1 MEGCTEE
8 VDLKGAKSNALL
20 SSKEGSRGN
29 KNSPSKNIEEEAI
42 KWCEEDGRQIVLP
55 GVGRTDIWKTSGI
68 GCEKV
73 QCFDTI

>member
-1 MEGCTEE
+1 MHCSKVRRVTREI
-8 VDLKGAKSNALL
+8 KSHHL
-20 SSKEGSRGN
+20 
-29 KNSPSKNIEEEAI
+29 KNIEEEAI

-55 GVGRTDIWKTSGI
+55 GVGRADIWKTSGI